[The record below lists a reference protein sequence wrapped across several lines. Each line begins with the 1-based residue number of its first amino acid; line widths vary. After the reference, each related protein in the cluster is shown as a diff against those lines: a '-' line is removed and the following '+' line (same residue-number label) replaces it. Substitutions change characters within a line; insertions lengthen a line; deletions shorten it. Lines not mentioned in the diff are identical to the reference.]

1 MRSGRKGNRLLILN
15 LLTGRCLSRHFW
27 FVVMVSGQQSWMAT
41 GAVAVTK
48 EDSMH
53 PNTMQA
59 IAAQRGVD
67 LYRDA
72 TAVRRGRQARRSKSR
87 QQAQSAV
94 LAVPIPRRNLKTA
107 AG

>member
-1 MRSGRKGNRLLILN
+1 
-15 LLTGRCLSRHFW
+15 
-27 FVVMVSGQQSWMAT
+27 MVSGQQGWMAP
-41 GAVAVTK
+41 GAIAVTE
-48 EDSMH
+48 EDTMH

-72 TAVRRGRQARRSKSR
+72 TAVRRARQARRGKSR
-87 QQAQSAV
+87 QQAQSVV
-94 LAVPIPRRNLKTA
+94 LTVPMRRAERDLKPA